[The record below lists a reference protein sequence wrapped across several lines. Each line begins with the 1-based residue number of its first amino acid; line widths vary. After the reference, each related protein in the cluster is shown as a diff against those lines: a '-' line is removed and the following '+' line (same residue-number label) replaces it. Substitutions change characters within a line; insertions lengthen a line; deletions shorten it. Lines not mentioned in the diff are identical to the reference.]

1 MYICYID
8 ESGTSSVPGN
18 TSHFVVAGVAIPI
31 WHWRAADRGASA
43 LARRYDLGDAEFH
56 TAWLLRPYL
65 EQRRIAGF
73 EAMSRPARRAAVERE
88 RNAHLLQLQQRQQ
101 KKAYQQT
108 RKNFAHTKMYTHL
121 THAERVEVVQK
132 FADLIG
138 GWGFARLFAE
148 CINKLHFDSSLTGRT
163 IDEQSFE
170 QIVSRFEQYLAR
182 TEGTTGPRSYGLLVH
197 DNNQTVALKHTALMR
212 NFHAS
217 GTLWTRVDRIIE
229 TPLFVD
235 SKLTSMVQAAD
246 LCAYALRRF
255 VENGES
261 DLLSRIM
268 PRADRV
274 GMKAVGVRHY
284 TELGCTCDIC
294 VAHR

>member
-18 TSHFVVAGVAIPI
+18 TSHFVVAGLAIPI

-73 EAMSRPARRAAVERE
+73 EAMSRPARRAAVERM
-88 RNAHLLQLQQRQQ
+88 RNAQLLQLQQQQQ
-101 KKAYQQT
+101 KKAYQQA

-138 GWGFARLFAE
+138 G
-148 CINKLHFDSSLTGRT
+148 
-163 IDEQSFE
+163 
-170 QIVSRFEQYLAR
+170 
-182 TEGTTGPRSYGLLVH
+182 
-197 DNNQTVALKHTALMR
+197 
-212 NFHAS
+212 
-217 GTLWTRVDRIIE
+217 
-229 TPLFVD
+229 
-235 SKLTSMVQAAD
+235 
-246 LCAYALRRF
+246 
-255 VENGES
+255 
-261 DLLSRIM
+261 
-268 PRADRV
+268 
-274 GMKAVGVRHY
+274 
-284 TELGCTCDIC
+284 
-294 VAHR
+294 